1 MFHWFICVVIG
12 SFVLSFAV
20 KAHYAPHPTMLRPH
34 RALSAPVHHITF
46 LHYDLCLS
54 RRHVATSG
62 STTPSVELRD
72 PFNFQSREK
81 RGMET

>member
-34 RALSAPVHHITF
+34 RTLSAPVHHITF
-46 LHYDLCLS
+46 LHQHGWCNGRSLPAGHRVVS
-54 RRHVATSG
+54 
-62 STTPSVELRD
+62 
-72 PFNFQSREK
+72 
-81 RGMET
+81 